1 MSDDVAR
8 KIFNLNTLLR
18 NYVEKSSLKDV
29 SLNLT
34 QIRIMQYL
42 RNHEDEDIIQKDL
55 EAETNLNKAS
65 ITGTLDSLQDKGL
78 IVRVQADNDRRK
90 NIIKLT
96 QKAKDIFNDM
106 DDTIESLN
114 KKILYNVSEEELTT
128 VSNVGDKIMTNL
140 KMEMENNGFN
150 N

>member
-128 VSNVGDKIMTNL
+128 ISNVGDKIMTNL